1 MPMTKERAPRLRPL
15 LLFLQGIV
23 IGTGAILPG
32 ISGGVLCMAFG
43 LYEPMVQL
51 FAHPLRSLNRNRPL
65 LLPLL
70 LGCGAGFLLLA
81 GAVEYLLRVAPVAT
95 TALFAGLICG
105 TIPSLMEQT
114 EGRGSRRGW
123 TGFVLSL
130 VACFVLL
137 SLLESGLG
145 GQVQA
150 NTGWFVFCG
159 AIWALSM
166 ILPGLSSS
174 SVLLFMG
181 LYQPMAQGIAHFDLA
196 VLLPLGIGFLAAIF
210 LLARVV
216 SRLMER
222 HEAGVT
228 RMLLGFVISSTLLI
242 LPVTF
247 TGIRQVVTVVLC
259 LSAGMVLSWGLE
271 HLRSHAAGQEEDP
284 EA

>member
-1 MPMTKERAPRLRPL
+1 MSKEYLPQLRPL

-43 LYEPMVQL
+43 LYEPMVAL
-51 FAHPLRSLNRNRPL
+51 FAHPLRSLRKNLRL

-70 LGCGAGFLLLA
+70 LGCGAGFFLLA
-81 GAVEYLLRVAPVAT
+81 GVVEYLLRVAAVGT

-105 TIPSLMEQT
+105 TIPGLMEKT

-130 VACFVLL
+130 VASFVLL

-145 GQVQA
+145 GHVEPSI
-150 NTGWFVFCG
+150 GWYIFCG
-159 AIWALSM
+159 AVWALSM

-181 LYQPMAQGIAHFDLA
+181 LYQPMAEGISQFDLS
-196 VLLPLGIGFLAAIF
+196 VLLPLGVGFLAAIF
-210 LLARVV
+210 LLARAVA
-216 SRLMER
+216 RMMER
-222 HEAGVT
+222 HAAGMT
-228 RMLLGFVISSTLLI
+228 RMLLGFVLSSTLLI

-247 TGIRQVVTVVLC
+247 SGGQQVAMVVLC
-259 LSAGMVLSWGLE
+259 LSAGLLISWGME
-271 HLRSHAAGQEEDP
+271 RMQKRSRSQSSDIS
-284 EA
+284 

>member
-1 MPMTKERAPRLRPL
+1 MTQERRPRLRPL

-51 FAHPLRSLNRNRPL
+51 FAHPLRSLGRNRRL

-81 GAVEYLLRVAPVAT
+81 GAVEYLLRVA
-95 TALFAGLICG
+95 ALFAGLICG

-145 GQVQA
+145 SQVQA

-181 LYQPMAQGIAHFDLA
+181 LYQPMAQGIARFDLS
-196 VLLPLGIGFLAAIF
+196 VLLPLGLGFLAAIF

-222 HEAGVT
+222 HGAGVT

-247 TGIRQVVTVVLC
+247 TGMRQVVQVVLC
-259 LSAGMVLSWGLE
+259 LSVGMVLSWGLE
-271 HLRSHAAGQEEDP
+271 HLRRHAAGQERDP
-284 EA
+284 NA